1 MNSNEPKITI
11 EDIEQWVGPVSFKRG
26 EGYFFHNAIFDTHR
40 KGSTLKAK
48 CHGSAAAPYRL
59 QVILDQDR
67 IIRAQCS
74 CPVGN
79 GGYCK
84 HVAALL
90 LTWIEKPGVFEE
102 SDNLK
107 HNLAQRSNEE
117 LIAIIQQM
125 LQHEPDLAY
134 LLEVPS
140 LVPGSAAQSID
151 PELIRKQVIQAF
163 SSNNYDWGWRNPGD
177 IATDL
182 EDLLQLASQYL
193 ETNHIKYAATIY
205 RIVAEEVMT
214 YEQIVVQDD
223 EGSLHWLVGD
233 CVEALGELLAD
244 IQTPADRLEIL
255 QSLLNVYLADQEM
268 GGLFIADHVPTIFDN
283 ETTSA
288 ERAQLADS
296 IRGILPGLEGW
307 ASKTMGGLLLDLQG
321 ETLPSEEY
329 LDICRQTGRLNDL
342 VEKLLGLGRVDEA
355 VKETQDA
362 SDYTLLSLAS
372 SFVEHGHATIG
383 ERLITERTK
392 TSRDSRLWEW
402 LRDHAFDQDNL
413 PEALNIAS
421 QLFWER
427 PSLEDFLA
435 IKQIAIQN
443 DQWSNL
449 RPEILSKLDEQKQ
462 FDLLANIHLIIEED
476 IDLALAAVEKMRAN
490 NQMRSAYDDSIEM
503 RIARAA
509 EQSHPQE
516 AIYLYLEQAE
526 RLIALRGRKKYRHAV
541 DYLKKVHQLFQQN
554 EALDTWQ
561 KCITFFRQEY
571 HHLPALQDEINK
583 ADL

>member
-1 MNSNEPKITI
+1 MNAIEPKITI

-26 EGYFFHNAIFDTHR
+26 EGYFFHNAIFETQR
-40 KGSTLKAK
+40 QGSMLKAK
-48 CHGSAAAPYRL
+48 CHGSSASAYRV
-59 QVILDQDR
+59 QVILDKENT
-67 IIRAQCS
+67 IRAHCS
-74 CPVGN
+74 CPVGS

-90 LTWIEKPGVFEE
+90 LTWIEKPGAFEDE
-102 SDNLK
+102 DNLDL
-107 HNLAQRSNEE
+107 NLVQRSKEE
-117 LIAIIQQM
+117 LIAIIRQM
-125 LQHEPDLAY
+125 LQQQPELAY

-140 LVPGSAAQSID
+140 PLPGSTAQSID
-151 PELIRKQVIQAF
+151 PELIRRQVKQVF
-163 SSNNYDWGWRNPGD
+163 SSSGMDWGWRNPSD
-177 IATDL
+177 ISTDL
-182 EDLLQLASQYL
+182 EGLLDLADQYL
-193 ETNHIKYAATIY
+193 VANNNTNAAIIY
-205 RIVAEEVMT
+205 QIVSEEVMSH
-214 YEQIVVQDD
+214 EEIIMRDD
-223 EGSLHWLVGD
+223 EGCLHWLVSD
-233 CVEALGELLAD
+233 CVEALAELLEE
-244 IQTPADRLEIL
+244 IQTPGDRLKIL
-255 QSLLNVYLADQEM
+255 QSLLHIYLADQEM
-268 GGLFIADHVPTIFDN
+268 GGLFIADHVPIIFDD
-283 ETTSA
+283 ETTVA
-288 ERAQLADS
+288 EKEQLAKS
-296 IRGILPGLEGW
+296 IRDILPSLEGW
-307 ASKTMGGLLLDLQG
+307 ASRTMGGLLLDLQG
-321 ETLPSEEY
+321 ESLLPEDY
-329 LDICRQTGRLNDL
+329 LDICRKTDRTEDL
-342 VEKLLGLGRVDEA
+342 VDKLLALDRVDEA
-355 VKETQDA
+355 VKETKDA

-372 SFVEHGHATIG
+372 SFVEYGHATIG
-383 ERLITERTK
+383 ERLIIERTK

-402 LRDHAFDQDNL
+402 LRDHAFDKDNL

-421 QLFWER
+421 QLFWEQ

-462 FDLLANIHLIIEED
+462 FDLLAKIHLIIEED

-583 ADL
+583 AEF

>member
-1 MNSNEPKITI
+1 MNSPEPKLTI

-26 EGYFFHNAIFDTHR
+26 EGYFFHNAIFDMHHQ
-40 KGSTLKAK
+40 GSTLKAK
-48 CHGSAAAPYRL
+48 CHGSSAAAYRV
-59 QVILDQDR
+59 QVILDKNN
-67 IIRAQCS
+67 IIRAHCS

-90 LTWIEKPGVFEE
+90 LTWIEKPTVFEE
-102 SDNLK
+102 SATQE

-125 LQHEPDLAY
+125 LQQEPDLAY

-140 LVPGSAAQSID
+140 LVPGSATQSID
-151 PELIRKQVIQAF
+151 PELIRKQVNQAF
-163 SSNNYDWGWRNPGD
+163 SSNNYDWGWRNPSD

-182 EDLLQLASQYL
+182 EDLLQLASHYL
-193 ETNHIKYAATIY
+193 ETKHVINAATIC

-233 CVEALGELLAD
+233 CVEALGELITD

-255 QSLLNVYLADQEM
+255 QSLLNVYMADQEM

-372 SFVEHGHATIG
+372 SFVKHGHATIG

-402 LRDHAFDQDNL
+402 LRDHAFAQDNL